1 MVVSVSRFMLR
12 GWVHDFYVL
21 PTFHFTYL
29 GFGWVKPL
37 PEAGM
42 VAMFALMLLSS
53 LCVTLGLFYRA
64 SMLSFFVLFTYAEL
78 LDKTFYLNHYYFVSL
93 LSFLLVF
100 LPLNARLALDI
111 KLGVR
116 PRRARVPAWALYA
129 VRLQLALVYVFA
141 GVAKLN
147 PDWLFAAQP
156 LRIWL
161 RANTELPLIGPLF
174 DYVWVAFAM
183 SWAGMLYDLTIPFFL
198 LWRKTRPFAYLA
210 VITFHVLTALLFPIG
225 MFPWIMLVSTLVF
238 FTLEDYQSLAARLP
252 FLKRPFTS
260 GRLVSKRFRHNQREN
275 LSSPA
280 RSRLTL
286 TLLSVFFLF
295 QVSMCLRH
303 YAYPGSV
310 LWSEEGYR
318 FSWRVMLAEK
328 NGQRRLF
335 A

>member
-29 GFGWVKPL
+29 GFGWVRPL

-42 VAMFALMLLSS
+42 VAVFALMLLVS

-64 SMLSFFVLFTYAEL
+64 SMLGFFVLFTYVEL

-100 LPLNARLALDI
+100 LPLNARLALDVR
-111 KLGVR
+111 LGVR
-116 PRRARVPAWALYA
+116 PRQARVPAWTLYA

-210 VITFHVLTALLFPIG
+210 VIAFHVLTALLFPIG
-225 MFPWIMLVSTLVF
+225 MFP
-238 FTLEDYQSLAARLP
+238 
-252 FLKRPFTS
+252 
-260 GRLVSKRFRHNQREN
+260 
-275 LSSPA
+275 
-280 RSRLTL
+280 
-286 TLLSVFFLF
+286 
-295 QVSMCLRH
+295 
-303 YAYPGSV
+303 
-310 LWSEEGYR
+310 
-318 FSWRVMLAEK
+318 
-328 NGQRRLF
+328 
-335 A
+335 